1 MKYMEKTSVEKGVP
15 VLFLLKCIL
24 CSYIFTAAMLLLLAF
39 LLYKMNLSEKTVSV
53 GIIAI
58 YVISTFFGGFVAGK
72 KMQNRKFVWGLLVG
86 AAYFCVLA
94 VVSLLVNQSVS
105 ELENSVFTTMI
116 LCGAGGMLGGMLS

>member
-1 MKYMEKTSVEKGVP
+1 MEKTSTENGVP

-39 LLYKMNLSEKTVSV
+39 LLYKMNLSEKMVSV
-53 GIIAI
+53 GIIGI
-58 YVISTFFGGFVAGK
+58 YVVSTFLGGFIAGK
-72 KMQNRKFVWGLLVG
+72 KLQSRKFVWGFLVG

-116 LCGAGGMLGGMLS
+116 LCSAGGMLGGMLS